1 MDSIALKASH
11 LYIPVDIA
19 TKVFGEDQHA
29 YLTYQAERSTL
40 LVAPVSQQ
48 WFYKMHQPSQHLLKS
63 RNLKGD
69 KTIALHEILI
79 DNSLDNQDREL
90 EYSVQDASGILKVSL

>member
-1 MDSIALKASH
+1 MDGITLKASH
-11 LYIPVDIA
+11 LYIPGEIA
-19 TKVFGEDQHA
+19 AKVFGDEQRV
-29 YLTYQAERSTL
+29 YLAYQAERATL

-48 WFYKMHQPSQHLLKS
+48 WFNKMHQPSQHMLKS

-79 DNSLDNQDREL
+79 DNALNDQDREL
-90 EYSVQDASGILKVSL
+90 EYTLQGTSGILKISL